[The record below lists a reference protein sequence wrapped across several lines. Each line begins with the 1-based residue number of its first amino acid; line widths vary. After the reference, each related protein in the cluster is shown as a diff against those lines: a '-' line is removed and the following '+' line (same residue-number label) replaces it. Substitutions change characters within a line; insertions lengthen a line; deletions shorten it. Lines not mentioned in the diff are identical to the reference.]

1 MAKRDFL
8 SIQDLSLEELEN
20 LLALAT
26 RMKSRRTASMPL
38 TGKTLGLIFYN
49 KSLRTRVSFEV
60 AMEQLGGQ
68 SVNLSVGLDLW
79 QTEAEEGVAM
89 DGIAAEHVK
98 DAAKV
103 MSRYL
108 DAIAV
113 RKFPT
118 WRSFEEDRADRTIR
132 AYARYADV
140 PVINLESC
148 TEHPCQ
154 ALADLLT
161 LRETTG
167 DLAGKKLTLAW
178 TFHPVPL
185 SMAVSNSL
193 LLAATRFGMDVTLAT
208 PEGYPLADDVIEQSR
223 QNAAATSSGRVN
235 IVHDLDAGL
244 ADAQF
249 VYGDSWISIP
259 HYGTDRDTELRERY
273 RSWCL
278 DTKKMQHTANA
289 YLLHPLPVRRNVA
302 VTDEVLDGPRSLIYT
317 QAENRLHAQKALLT
331 TLIR

>member
-1 MAKRDFL
+1 MPKRDFL
-8 SIQDLSLEELEN
+8 SIQDFQAEELEN
-20 LLALAT
+20 LLALAA
-26 RMKSRRTASMPL
+26 RMKVRNNASLPL

-113 RKFPT
+113 RRFPQ
-118 WRSFEEDRADRTIR
+118 WRSFEQDRADRTLR

-154 ALADLLT
+154 ALGDLLT
-161 LRETTG
+161 LREMEG
-167 DLAGKKLTLAW
+167 SLRGKPLTLTW

-193 LLAATRFGMDVTLAT
+193 LLAATRFGLNVTLAH
-208 PEGYPLADDVIEQSR
+208 PEGYPLPDEVLEQGR
-223 QNAAATSSGRVN
+223 ANAHESGGRLE
-235 IVHDLDAGL
+235 ICHDLPEALEG
-244 ADAQF
+244 ARF
-249 VYGDSWISIP
+249 VYADSWASIP
-259 HYGTDRDTELRERY
+259 HYGTDRDIELRERY

-278 DTKKMQHTANA
+278 SEQLMQHTAGA
-289 YLLHPLPVRRNVA
+289 QLLHPLPVRRNVA
-302 VTDEVLDGPRSLIYT
+302 VTDEVLDGPRSLIYQ